1 MVGCLREVA
10 IFLFLTKGDWSL
22 GSEQGGMV
30 LDLLFGGFE
39 ELVEIIGRD
48 WLAED
53 NVDAEVGADAV
64 ICSPWRWAG

>member
-1 MVGCLREVA
+1 M
-10 IFLFLTKGDWSL
+10 